1 MENRSKKNPISESR
15 PIQIPIPKW
24 KHIVLIMI
32 IGFVVYSNSLK
43 DPFIY
48 DDNSNIVKN
57 VFIKDW
63 GNLSELFSSRYFS
76 LAQEKTYRPITT
88 LSYFIDYSLWEL
100 NVIGWHVTNI
110 VLHLI
115 NALLVYYLLLLILSD
130 YNVSFITALLFCLH
144 PIQTEEN
151 IGDVA

>member
-115 NALLVYYLLLLILSD
+115 NALLVYS
-130 YNVSFITALLFCLH
+130 
-144 PIQTEEN
+144 
-151 IGDVA
+151 